1 MFLKKKYISRSTKNP
16 NIFENRKK
24 ILNSNNPN
32 LIYLLNKRFNWMIEY
47 IKNKKVIIELGSG
60 NGCLKRILN
69 QKNILLT
76 DIVKYPWIDKKLDML
91 KINLD
96 KKYINKVDVF
106 IINHSL
112 HHCANPA
119 NCLHRISKYLKK
131 GGVMLINEPET
142 SFMLKLFQIILDDE
156 SWSLTDNVFLKNKNL
171 FNPKNPWISNTA
183 VAQLLFKNKQKFER
197 NFPQYLIEKNNVS
210 EFFIFLNSG
219 GVNSDFFNIKLN
231 NFFLNIVDIIDKI
244 LIFLFPGVFAVL
256 TRTTVQISTGK
267 PFGGR
272 RPFVCVN
279 FFRRLN

>member
-32 LIYLLNKRFNWMIEY
+32 LIYLLKKRFSWMIEY

-119 NCLHRISKYLKK
+119 NCLDKISKYLKK
-131 GGVMLINEPET
+131 DGVILINEPET

-156 SWSLTDNVFLKNKNL
+156 SWSLTDNVFKKNRNL

-183 VAQLLFKNKQKFER
+183 VAQLLFKNKQKFEK

-219 GVNSDFFNIKLN
+219 GVNSDFFNLKLN
-231 NFFLNIVDIIDKI
+231 HFLLNFVDLIDKI
-244 LIFLFPGVFAVL
+244 LIFLFPGIFALNRTVVL
-256 TRTTVQISTGK
+256 RKIK
-267 PFGGR
+267 KR
-272 RPFVCVN
+272 
-279 FFRRLN
+279 

>member
-1 MFLKKKYISRSTKNP
+1 MFLKKKYISRSIKNP
-16 NIFENRKK
+16 NIFDNRKK

-32 LIYLLNKRFNWMIEY
+32 LIYLLNKRFKWMAKY

-156 SWSLTDNVFLKNKNL
+156 SWSLTDNVFIKNKNL

-244 LIFLFPGVFAVL
+244 LIFLFPGVFALNRTVVL
-256 TRTTVQISTGK
+256 RKIKKG
-267 PFGGR
+267 
-272 RPFVCVN
+272 
-279 FFRRLN
+279 